1 MQNIENDQLKIKFI
15 RLIRQMIYEW
25 RFEELINLIN
35 SKYPSFFATN
45 QNIFYIIMKFKFIK
59 IILFQHDIPAAQ
71 DFYSKTLTSIMK
83 KIYGNK
89 TLSYNKKHFKYQYFL
104 NQINNN
110 NENYIQFQQQFKS
123 QIYLDKFINLLE
135 KELNKEQGTE
145 RNSVIFNITKINDNN
160 NLTKINNNSGKPLFK
175 TEHINILTYKH
186 ENMSELEDELFKLN
200 LGETKKNIFNIHS
213 TEDKIFN
220 KNNPHIN
227 STNSIDIESN
237 SNNINNNNGEFNNN
251 NYSDISNNN
260 TNPEINSSI
269 NNNIEIN
276 QNKLDSKKFLEKND
290 FTSFDN
296 KEKCNFSSKI
306 RRVNLCKKIV
316 RKFKKYLKLN
326 IKEINYPFWNSFCR
340 ENYLPPFKLE
350 DIEFKSFSRI
360 YLNWLF
366 SHEGGIELYNNFL
379 RNKGD
384 EELNNIYIN
393 YGINDLEEKN
403 DLKNFFI
410 NFALFFSNLKN
421 NDNDNGNENEIENN
435 NLNNYENN
443 LTYNNFNNE
452 ISFQADCANNFFDN
466 FIHKKENNINL
477 SIGSIKEFYNPERD
491 FNRGREAKNY
501 EVINKALISDSSN
514 SSMENA
520 NFDFSINNNNNSDKE
535 YNHEY
540 NKNCDKINLENYHD
554 DFSVNQNTKFHNSNE
569 NNNIYPDTFF
579 FGFKSNNINAS
590 FPNNFFNSNEN
601 FCDKKYD
608 NINED

>member
-1 MQNIENDQLKIKFI
+1 MQDLENDQLKIKFI

-25 RFEELINLIN
+25 RFEDLINLIN
-35 SKYPSFFATN
+35 SKYPSFFMAN
-45 QNIFYIIMKFKFIK
+45 QNIFYIIMKFRFIKFIV
-59 IILFQHDIPAAQ
+59 FQHDIQAAK

-89 TLSYNKKHFKYQYFL
+89 TSSYNKKHFKYQYFL

-110 NENYIQFQQQFKS
+110 NEKYIYFQQHFKS
-123 QIYLDKFINLLE
+123 QIHLEKFINLLE
-135 KELNKEQGTE
+135 KELNKEQGIE
-145 RNSVIFNITKINDNN
+145 RNSVIFNITKYNDNN
-160 NLTKINNNSGKPLFK
+160 NINKINNKSDKPLFK
-175 TEHINILTYKH
+175 TEHVNIITYKH
-186 ENMSELEDELFKLN
+186 ENMSEIEDELFKLN
-200 LGETKKNIFNIHS
+200 LGETKKNIFNIY
-213 TEDKIFN
+213 TTDDKNIN
-220 KNNPHIN
+220 KNNVYIN
-227 STNSIDIESN
+227 STSSVDIESN
-237 SNNINNNNGEFNNN
+237 SNNINNTNDEFNYNN

-260 TNPEINSSI
+260 TNPEIN
-269 NNNIEIN
+269 NNSNNRIEIN
-276 QNKLDSKKFLEKND
+276 QNKLDSKKFLEKNE
-290 FTSFDN
+290 FSSFDN
-296 KEKCNFSSKI
+296 KEKCNFNSKI

-403 DLKNFFI
+403 DLKNFFL
-410 NFALFFSNLKN
+410 NFAIFFSNLKN
-421 NDNDNGNENEIENN
+421 NDNENEVENN
-435 NLNNYENN
+435 NLNNNENN
-443 LTYNNFNNE
+443 LTYNHFNNE
-452 ISFQADCANNFFDN
+452 KSFQADCANNYFDN
-466 FIHKKENNINL
+466 FIHKKENYL
-477 SIGSIKEFYNPERD
+477 SIGSIKEFYNCERD

-501 EVINKALISDSSN
+501 EVFNKALISDSSN

-520 NFDFSINNNNNSDKE
+520 NFDFNINNNNNNSDKE
-535 YNHEY
+535 YNYEY
-540 NKNCDKINLENYHD
+540 NKNYDKINLENYQD
-554 DFSVNQNTKFHNSNE
+554 GFSINQNNKFHNNNE
-569 NNNIYPDTFF
+569 NNNIYPDTYF
-579 FGFKSNNINAS
+579 FGFKNNNNINPS
-590 FPNNFFNSNEN
+590 FSHNFFNSN
-601 FCDKKYD
+601 CDKQYE